1 LRIRIKERMRSA
13 VFNVIKERSSIRDYA
28 NRPVEDEKLD
38 LILESARLA
47 PSASNS
53 QPWHFYVV
61 KDREKI
67 KALAGKMP
75 IGTQVVINSFIT
87 KAPVV
92 IVATGGPADLLH
104 KVMSFIVNRKWYY
117 IDVAIA
123 LEHMALTAWDLG
135 IGSCWIGW
143 FDEKKI
149 KKLLDI
155 PKDQEVIAML
165 TLGYPAEGAKVHPK
179 NRKSR
184 DEIVKFVN

>member
-1 LRIRIKERMRSA
+1 MESK
-13 VFNVIKERSSIRDYA
+13 VFNVIRERSSIRDYVD
-28 NRPVEDEKLD
+28 RPIEDEKLD

-67 KALAGKMP
+67 RALAGKMP
-75 IGTQVVINSFIT
+75 IGTQVVINSFIAE
-87 KAPVV
+87 APVV

-104 KVMSFIVNRKWYY
+104 KMMSFIVNRKWYY

-123 LEHMALTAWDLG
+123 LEHMVLTAWDLG

-143 FDEKKI
+143 FDEKKV

-155 PKDQEVIAML
+155 PGNEEVIAFL
-165 TLGYPAEGAKVHPK
+165 TLGYPAEGARGHPK
-179 NRKSR
+179 NRKSME
-184 DEIVKFVN
+184 EIARFIG